1 MTTYFDINLDLTSE
15 DKLIRDE
22 AHKFAKEVMRPISRE
37 IDKMTAEE
45 AVAKTSPVW
54 DFVKQAYELG
64 YHKSG
69 FPEEV
74 GGLGCTP
81 LQSHLIGEEMSWG
94 SLGLNAMLGMAAW
107 IFGKVLMTGNLE
119 LIEEFVIPYFQCTDG
134 SISGC
139 WAVTEPA
146 HGSDVLAVGEKFFKD
161 PKIEGQVSAVLD
173 GDEYIINGQKAA
185 WVSCAPTA
193 SHCMLNVQIDKTL
206 GLSGGGVCILP
217 LNLPGVSRGK
227 PLEKV
232 GQRDLPQGELFFD
245 NVRIPKRWMFHGPDT
260 YSDSIIGNLGL
271 GNTGV
276 GLISLSLAR
285 AAFEEAFKY
294 AKERVQGGKPLIEHY
309 AMKVRIHQMFAKVEA
324 LRAMSRAVHNL
335 NSRVD
340 PPIFEYAAAAKT
352 YCSETAREVIEEAVQ
367 IHGANGLTKEY
378 FIEKIWRD
386 SRALTIEDGDN
397 SALNRMGGH
406 FLKDTFPRRKV
417 NQLF

>member
-1 MTTYFDINLDLTSE
+1 MATYFDINLDLTKE

-37 IDKMTAEE
+37 IDAMTAE
-45 AVAKTSPVW
+45 AAISPTSPVW

-64 YHKSG
+64 YHKAG

-81 LQSHLIGEEMSWG
+81 LQSHLITEELSWG
-94 SLGLNAMLGMAAW
+94 SIGLNAMLGMASW
-107 IFGKVLMTGNLE
+107 IFGKVLLTMDE
-119 LIEEFVIPYFQCTDG
+119 KLITEFVLPFFQCTDG

-146 HGSDVLAVGEKFFKD
+146 HGSDSLAIGETFFKD
-161 PKIEGQVSAVLD
+161 PRIEGQVSAVLE
-173 GDEYIINGQKAA
+173 GDQYILNGQKAA

-193 SHCMLNVQIDKTL
+193 SHCMLNVQIDKSL

-217 LNLPGVSRGK
+217 LNLSGVSRGK

-245 NVRIPKRWMFHGPDT
+245 NVSIPKDWMFHRPDT
-260 YSDSIIGNLGL
+260 YSESILGNLGL

-276 GLISLSLAR
+276 SIIALSLAR

-309 AMKVRIHQMFAKVEA
+309 SMKVRIHHIFAKVEA
-324 LRAMSRAVHNL
+324 IRAMSRAVHNL
-335 NSRVD
+335 NSRVT
-340 PPIFEYAAAAKT
+340 PPVPEYAFAAKT
-352 YCSETAREVIEEAVQ
+352 FCTETAREVIEEAVQ

-378 FIEKIWRD
+378 YIEKIWRD

-397 SALNRMGGH
+397 MSLNRMGGDI
-406 FLKDTFPRRKV
+406 LKDTFPRQKV